1 MSSRISTLT
10 SFNTGVD
17 VLQRRQAQMA
27 ESQEQLTSGK
37 RVVRASDDPSAAAR
51 AERAIAAIART
62 DTARRAVGASESLMR
77 ESEGALADAVA
88 LMQSARETMV
98 AAGNAG
104 YSDAERRGLA
114 EKIRAVRAQLLE
126 VANRSD
132 GAGTWVFGGQ
142 GAGSPPFVDAPGG
155 VQYVATPGV
164 LTTAEGL
171 QLSTDGRASWM
182 SAPTG
187 NGVFET
193 RADPA
198 VRGAW
203 IGPGQVTD
211 PAALTGDTYR
221 IQFSVDAAGVTTY
234 AVLQNG
240 APTAVTAAPY
250 VSGQAIQI
258 DGMAVQVTGVP
269 ANGDGFDLV
278 PASASN
284 SPFAVLDAA
293 ATALETAGRSG
304 PQVAQT
310 VSNALRDLDSVMVT
324 MQAQRTAVG
333 EALVRVDTETSRLDA
348 QEIRAKT
355 ERSNAEDLDM
365 VEALSEFQLRQ
376 TGYDAAL
383 KSYSMV
389 QRLSLFDY
397 LNR

>member
-1 MSSRISTLT
+1 MAIRVSTLN
-10 SFNTGVD
+10 SFDAGVGT
-17 VLQRRQAQMA
+17 LQRRQAQLA

-37 RVVRASDDPSAAAR
+37 RVQRASDDPAAAAR

-62 DTARRAVGASESLMR
+62 DTARRAVGASDTLMR
-77 ESEGALADAVA
+77 ESEGALGDAIA
-88 LMQSARETMV
+88 LLQAARETAV

-104 YSDAERRGLA
+104 YSDAERRSLA
-114 EKIRAVRAQLLE
+114 EKLRAVRAQLLE

-142 GAGSPPFVDAPGG
+142 GAGAPPFVDAPGG
-155 VQYVATPGV
+155 VQYAATPGV
-164 LTTAEGL
+164 LTTTDGM
-171 QLSTDGRASWM
+171 QLSTDGRAAWM
-182 SAPTG
+182 AAPTG

-193 RADPA
+193 RADA
-198 VRGAW
+198 GVRGAW

-211 PAALTGDTYR
+211 PAALTGDAYR
-221 IQFSVDAAGVTTY
+221 IEFSVDAAGVTTY
-234 AVLQNG
+234 
-240 APTAVTAAPY
+240 T
-250 VSGQAIQI
+250 SGQAIQI

-269 ANGDGFDLV
+269 ATGDGFDLV
-278 PASASN
+278 PSTPSSN
-284 SPFAVLDAA
+284 VFAVIDAA
-293 ATALETAGRSG
+293 ASALETGGRSG

-310 VSNALRDLDSVMVT
+310 VSDTLRDLDGVLAA
-324 MQAQRTAVG
+324 MQAQRTVVG
-333 EALVRVDTETSRLDA
+333 EALVRVDSETNRLDT

-397 LNR
+397 LGR

>member
-1 MSSRISTLT
+1 MGMRVSTLN
-10 SFNTGVD
+10 SFDAGVGT
-17 VLQRRQAQMA
+17 LQRRQVQLA

-37 RVVRASDDPSAAAR
+37 RVQRASDDPSAAAR

-62 DTARRAVGASESLMR
+62 DTARRAVGASDTLMR
-77 ESEGALADAVA
+77 ESEGALGDAVA
-88 LMQSARETMV
+88 LLQSARETMV

-104 YSDAERRGLA
+104 FSDAERRGLA
-114 EKIRAVRAQLLE
+114 EKLRAVRAQLFD

-142 GAGSPPFVDAPGG
+142 GAGTPPFVDAPGG

-164 LTTAEGL
+164 LTTAEGM
-171 QLSTDGRASWM
+171 QLSADGRAAWM

-193 RADPA
+193 RADA
-198 VRGAW
+198 GVRGAW

-211 PAALTGDTYR
+211 PAALTGDAYR
-221 IQFSVDAAGVTTY
+221 LQFSVDAAGVTTY
-234 AVLQNG
+234 AVLRNG

-250 VSGQAIQI
+250 VSGQSIAV

-269 ANGDGFDLV
+269 AAGDGFDLV
-278 PASASN
+278 PSTASN
-284 SPFAVLDAA
+284 NVFAVIDAA
-293 ATALETAGRSG
+293 AGALETSGRSG

-310 VSNALRDLDSVMVT
+310 VSDALRDLDGVLTT
-324 MQAQRTAVG
+324 MQSQRTVVG

-348 QEIRAKT
+348 QEIRART

-397 LNR
+397 LGR

>member
-1 MSSRISTLT
+1 MSVRISTLN
-10 SFNTGVD
+10 SYNTGVD
-17 VLQRRQAQMA
+17 VLQRRQAAMA

-37 RVVRASDDPSAAAR
+37 RVMRASDDPSAAAR

-88 LMQSARETMV
+88 LLQSARETMV

-104 YSDAERRGLA
+104 YSDAERKGLA

-142 GAGSPPFVDAPGG
+142 GAGAPPFVDAPGG
-155 VQYVATPGV
+155 VQYGATPGV

-193 RADPA
+193 RADA
-198 VRGAW
+198 GVRGAW

-221 IQFSVDAAGVTTY
+221 IVFDVDAAGVTTY

-250 VSGQAIQI
+250 VSGQAIAI

-269 ANGDGFDLV
+269 ADGDGFDLV
-278 PASASN
+278 PSAAAN
-284 SPFAVLDAA
+284 NPFAVLDAA
-293 ATALETAGRSG
+293 ATDLETAGRSG

-310 VSNALRDLDSVMVT
+310 VSDALRDLDSVMVT

-333 EALVRVDTETSRLDA
+333 EALVRVDTETSRLDS

>member
-1 MSSRISTLT
+1 MRISTLN
-10 SFNTGVD
+10 SFDAGVGT
-17 VLQRRQAQMA
+17 LQRRQVQLA

-37 RVVRASDDPSAAAR
+37 RVQRASDDPSAAAR

-62 DTARRAVGASESLMR
+62 DTSRRAVGASDTLMR

-88 LMQSARETMV
+88 LLQSARETMV

-114 EKIRAVRAQLLE
+114 EKLRAVRAQLLD

-142 GAGSPPFVDAPGG
+142 GAGAPPFVDAPGG
-155 VQYVATPGV
+155 VQYLATPGV
-164 LTTAEGL
+164 LTTADGM
-171 QLSTDGRASWM
+171 QLSTDGRATWM

-193 RADPA
+193 RVDAG
-198 VRGAW
+198 VSGAW

-211 PAALTGDTYR
+211 PAALTGDSYR
-221 IQFSVDAAGVTTY
+221 IQFNVDAAGVTTY
-234 AVLQNG
+234 AVLRNG

-258 DGMAVQVTGVP
+258 DGMAVQITGVP
-269 ANGDGFDLV
+269 ATGDGFDLV
-278 PASASN
+278 PSTASN
-284 SPFAVLDAA
+284 DPFRVLDAA
-293 ATALETAGRSG
+293 ADDLGTGGRTG

-310 VSNALRDLDSVMVT
+310 VSDALRDLDSVLVT

-397 LNR
+397 LGR

>member
-1 MSSRISTLT
+1 MAIRVSTLN
-10 SFNTGVD
+10 SFDAGVGT
-17 VLQRRQAQMA
+17 LQRRQAQLA

-37 RVVRASDDPSAAAR
+37 RVQRASDDPAAAAR

-62 DTARRAVGASESLMR
+62 DTARRAVGASDTLMR
-77 ESEGALADAVA
+77 ESEGALGDAIA
-88 LMQSARETMV
+88 LLQAARETAV

-104 YSDAERRGLA
+104 YSDAERRSLA
-114 EKIRAVRAQLLE
+114 EKLRAVRAQLLE

-142 GAGSPPFVDAPGG
+142 GAGAPPFVDAPGG
-155 VQYVATPGV
+155 VQYAATPGV
-164 LTTAEGL
+164 LTTTDGM
-171 QLSTDGRASWM
+171 QLSTDGRAAWM
-182 SAPTG
+182 AAPTG

-193 RADPA
+193 RADA
-198 VRGAW
+198 GVRGAW

-211 PAALTGDTYR
+211 LAALTGDAYR
-221 IQFSVDAAGVTTY
+221 IEFSVDAAGVTTY
-234 AVLQNG
+234 AVLRNG

-250 VSGQAIQI
+250 ASGQAIQI

-269 ANGDGFDLV
+269 ATGDGFDLV
-278 PASASN
+278 PSTPSSN
-284 SPFAVLDAA
+284 VFAVIDAA
-293 ATALETAGRSG
+293 ASALETGGRSG

-310 VSNALRDLDSVMVT
+310 VSDTLRDLDGVLAA
-324 MQAQRTAVG
+324 MQAQRTVVG
-333 EALVRVDTETSRLDA
+333 EALVRVDSETNRLDT

-397 LNR
+397 LGR